1 MSEIISSRVKQCTVN
16 EAWAMAVFLYR
27 LSFKV
32 DSPSNN
38 EEFQILYLSLVSRLK
53 KEEQA
58 DKILNAAIKHL
69 IHKKQLCAIKNISD
83 KYKNPYDIKGNLKMN
98 FEEDRILYDESCA
111 WKSKTERAVNTIR
124 VVFSKDGLS
133 LPKLIGLTFFG
144 DFTGKINLHQSIKI
158 PEICKKALNDVSPV
172 RTISNILEL
181 NRDEAKILNVYFM
194 FRHYIEFWDIIDNLN
209 KNDDYSYSELCSVC
223 LKMEQKSISSILSK
237 DSKLISF
244 GFLNDKGALFKD
256 AYNAILEEDIKYYFT
271 DIIKRGSLSN
281 TYKMNSFSIQQDK
294 ISLAVHF
301 LKSSS
306 CNILLYG
313 VPGSGK
319 TEFAKSLAKATGLKM
334 QYYKNSFELEQEKDT
349 LQAIKQ
355 LNCYLS
361 LTRTDSILIVD
372 EAESILKTQEITIFG
387 GKHSLPQKG
396 AVNKMLENSN
406 NKVIWI
412 LNYTRELDESTL
424 RRFTYSIRFREMPKQ
439 TLCNIAEKKLT
450 SIKMS
455 SNLRKELVDL
465 CGKFHVTGAS
475 VDNIVKAVSS
485 MDCSDANKEQILGN
499 IKDVLESNSKLIYG
513 NSKLRISVTGNY
525 DLSVLNTSIPA
536 EEIVEMVENAI
547 STSDHLD
554 EGNKGI
560 RMLFYGLSGTG
571 KTELANYIAEKTDK
585 KLLIKKASDIL
596 GMYVGESEQ
605 KIQEAFQEAGDTDS
619 ILLFDEADTFF
630 GNRENAVM
638 SWERSLVNEFLTQME
653 AFDGIVI
660 CTTNLR
666 NIMDPAMQRR
676 FHIITEFKPLKE
688 RGIELLLN
696 RYFSDFVFSQK
707 DIQNLSNMDSVTPGD
722 FSSLSGRIRFM
733 PKDKITD
740 SYLIN
745 ELLQIQKE
753 KSSYGS
759 TKIGFAR

>member
-1 MSEIISSRVKQCTVN
+1 MSEFISSRVKQCTEN

-32 DSPSNN
+32 DSPSSY
-38 EEFQILYLSLVSRLK
+38 EEFQILYLALVSRLR

-58 DKILNAAIKHL
+58 DKILNTAIKKL
-69 IHKKQLCAIKNISD
+69 IQKKQLCVIKNISQ
-83 KYKNPYDIKGNLKMN
+83 KYKNPYDKKGNLKMN
-98 FEEDRILYDESCA
+98 FDEDRILYDQSCA
-111 WKSKTERAVNTIR
+111 WKSNTERAVNTIR
-124 VVFSKDGLS
+124 VIFSKDGLS
-133 LPKLIGLTFFG
+133 LTKLIGLTFFCS
-144 DFTGKINLHQSIKI
+144 FPEKVNLNQSIKI
-158 PEICKKALNDVSPV
+158 PESCKNAINDVSPV
-172 RTISNILEL
+172 KTISNILKLKKDEEKVL
-181 NRDEAKILNVYFM
+181 NICFM
-194 FRHYIEFWDIIDNLN
+194 FKHYIEFGDIIDNLN
-209 KNDDYSYSELCSVC
+209 ENDDYTYLELYSIC
-223 LKMEQKSISSILSK
+223 LKLDQKSIRSILSK
-237 DSKLISF
+237 DSKLITFS
-244 GFLNDKGALFKD
+244 FLNDEGKIYKD
-256 AYNAILEEDIKYYFT
+256 AYNAILEEDIKFYFT

-281 TYKMNSFSIQQDK
+281 TYKMNSFSIQQNK

-319 TEFAKSLAKATGLKM
+319 TEFAKSLVKSTGLKLH
-334 QYYKNSFELEQEKDT
+334 YYKNSFELEDYNST
-349 LQAIKQ
+349 LQAIGQ

-372 EAESILKTQEITIFG
+372 EAESILKTSYSCFG
-387 GKHSLPQKG
+387 GKCSLPQKG
-396 AVNKMLENSN
+396 AVNKMLEQSN

-412 LNYTRELDESTL
+412 LNYTNELDESTL

-439 TLCNIAEKKLT
+439 TLCNIAEKKLN

-455 SNLRKELVDL
+455 SNLRKELVDM

-485 MDCSDANKEQILGN
+485 MDCSDANREQILGN

-513 NSKLRISVTGNY
+513 NSEVRTSVSGNY

-536 EEIVEMVENAI
+536 EDIVSMVKNAI
-547 STSDHLD
+547 STSELLV
-554 EGNKGI
+554 EGSKGI

-571 KTELANYIAEKTDK
+571 KTELAHYIAEKTDK

-605 KIQEAFQEAGDTDS
+605 KVKEAFQEAADTDS

-630 GNRENAVM
+630 GNRENAVR

-660 CTTNLR
+660 CTTKLR

-676 FHIITEFKPLKE
+676 FHIITEFKPLEEK
-688 RGIELLLN
+688 GIELLLY

-707 DIQNLSNMDSVTPGD
+707 EIQSLSKMDSVTPGD

-733 PKDKITD
+733 PKEKITG
-740 SYLIN
+740 SYIIN

-753 KSSYGS
+753 KISYGS
-759 TKIGFAR
+759 TRIGFAG